1 MKIAFL
7 SLVLTLAGVLTSAAA
22 TITFQTGS
30 SPVGVIKDAGGNPLN
45 SSTAKVTLGFIE
57 GWTGSAAQLTALRGG
72 ADAAAGATE
81 SGTNATLAF
90 LASNFRT
97 IATVGSDS
105 DFGAINPGNPF
116 GIVDGSN
123 SVAGQ
128 VFNSNWVTGTANA
141 YNATGLVR
149 GTKIFLVVH
158 NGSVTGPD
166 FLNLTDAS
174 FLGIFSAT
182 SWTLS
187 TSGVVNAFSATM
199 NAVDT
204 SGEAFRGDA
213 VSGSLTSSA
222 LFTVPEPSSICLLG
236 ALGFIALR
244 RRR

>member
-1 MKIAFL
+1 MKIVLL
-7 SLVLTLAGVLTSAAA
+7 SLVLTLAGVPTSPAA

-30 SPVGVIKDAGGNPLN
+30 SPVGVIKDAAGNPLT
-45 SSTAKVTLGFIE
+45 SSTAKVTIGFIE

-72 ADAAAGATE
+72 ADGAAGATE
-81 SGTNATLAF
+81 AGSASTLAF
-90 LASNFRT
+90 LAANFRT
-97 IATVGSDS
+97 IATVGSDA
-105 DFGAINPGNPF
+105 DFGVNNPLNPF
-116 GIVDGSN
+116 GIVDASN
-123 SVAGQ
+123 SVSGQ
-128 VFNSNWVTGTANA
+128 IKDSTWLSGTANA
-141 YNATGLVR
+141 YNSGGLIR
-149 GTKIFLVVH
+149 GTKIFLLVH
-158 NGSVTGPD
+158 DGSVTGPD
-166 FLNLTDAS
+166 FLNLTGAS
-174 FLGIFSAT
+174 FLGIFSAST
-182 SWTLS
+182 WTLS